1 MRKKIFAIIIMTIL
15 CLLCLLAVNANA
27 AEVQATPE
35 NFTEVVASAEEN
47 DTIVLAEGTYNIG
60 DLTLDK
66 ALTLQGAGKDATIL
80 EGTITTNANLTL
92 QNLEVTAE
100 TTSNIITVN
109 APVTVNVENSAITDK
124 GLTTNNTAG
133 ICLQKGNADGATL
146 NVTNSEVYALY
157 GIWVYGQNNTV
168 NVSGSNV
175 TGWAAI
181 DISYGSGATSL
192 AQGNV
197 VTITNSTLTGNGVH
211 SGPTNEYSNIVIGAQ
226 DGLKLNIS
234 GSTLTNTINSDN
246 PEDLIAFGDAYLTS
260 KNVMITIENSELIN
274 TDTTNDSAVFDVAL
288 ENSNPENSNMIAISA
303 DTTIETANGVVY
315 NDVEGYITLVLSTI
329 EGDVAITLPEGTVL
343 TEDVLKPGEVEG
355 YTFEG
360 YFTDENYTTPF
371 DYSALNE
378 DTTLYAKFVPVSTEE
393 PTEPETPTDP
403 SEEPTTNE
411 VTDETNNEENIENP
425 QTGDNLISYIATAVA
440 AIAVL
445 GVVIKKKMK

>member
-1 MRKKIFAIIIMTIL
+1 MRKKILAIIIMTLL

-27 AEVQATPE
+27 AEVQATPD

-60 DLTLDK
+60 NLTLEK

-92 QNLEVTAE
+92 QNLEITAE
-100 TTSNIITVN
+100 AASIITVN

-124 GLTTNNTAG
+124 GLTTGNTAG
-133 ICLQKGNADGATL
+133 IHLKKGNADGATL
-146 NVTNSEVYALY
+146 NVTNSEIFALY
-157 GIWVYGQNNTV
+157 GIWVNGANNTV
-168 NVSGSNV
+168 NVTGSEV
-175 TGWAAI
+175 TGWAAL
-181 DISYGSGATSL
+181 DITYGSSADSL
-192 AQGNV
+192 AKGNT
-197 VTITNSTLTGNGVH
+197 VTVTNSTLTGNGVH

-274 TDTTNDSAVFDVAL
+274 TDTKNGSAVFDVAL
-288 ENSNPENSNMIAISA
+288 ENSNPENSNMIAISV

-411 VTDETNNEENIENP
+411 VTDETNTEENIENP
-425 QTGDNLISYIATAVA
+425 QTGDNLIAYIATAVA

>member
-60 DLTLDK
+60 NLTLEK

-92 QNLEVTAE
+92 QNLEITAE
-100 TTSNIITVN
+100 AASIITVN

-124 GLTTNNTAG
+124 GLTTGNTAG
-133 ICLQKGNADGATL
+133 IHLKKGNADGATL
-146 NVTNSEVYALY
+146 NVTNSEIFALY
-157 GIWVYGQNNTV
+157 GIWVNGANNTV
-168 NVSGSNV
+168 NVTGSEV
-175 TGWAAI
+175 TGWAAL
-181 DISYGSGATSL
+181 DITYGSSADSL
-192 AQGNV
+192 AKGNT
-197 VTITNSTLTGNGVH
+197 VTVTNSTLTGNGVH

-274 TDTTNDSAVFDVAL
+274 TDTKNGSAVFDVAL
-288 ENSNPENSNMIAISA
+288 ENSNPENSNMIAISV

-411 VTDETNNEENIENP
+411 VTDETNTEENIENP
-425 QTGDNLISYIATAVA
+425 QTGDNLIAYIATAVA

>member
-60 DLTLDK
+60 NLTLEK

-92 QNLEVTAE
+92 QNLEITAE
-100 TTSNIITVN
+100 AASIITVN

-124 GLTTNNTAG
+124 GLTTGNTAG
-133 ICLQKGNADGATL
+133 IHLKKGNADGATL
-146 NVTNSEVYALY
+146 NVTNSEIFALY
-157 GIWVYGQNNTV
+157 GIWVNGANNTV
-168 NVSGSNV
+168 NVTGSEV
-175 TGWAAI
+175 TGWAAL
-181 DISYGSGATSL
+181 DITYGSSADSL
-192 AQGNV
+192 AKGNT
-197 VTITNSTLTGNGVH
+197 VTVTNSTLTGNGVH

-274 TDTTNDSAVFDVAL
+274 TDTKNGSAVFDVAL
-288 ENSNPENSNMIAISA
+288 ENSNPENSNMIAISV

-378 DTTLYAKFVPVSTEE
+378 DTTLYAKFVPVKTEE
-393 PTEPETPTDP
+393 PTEPETPTEP
-403 SEEPTTNE
+403 SDEPTTNE
-411 VTDETNNEENIENP
+411 VTNETNTEENIENP
-425 QTGDNLISYIATAVA
+425 QTGDNLIAYIATAVA

>member
-1 MRKKIFAIIIMTIL
+1 MRKKIFAIIIMTLL

-27 AEVQATPE
+27 AEVQATPD

-60 DLTLDK
+60 NLTLEK

-92 QNLEVTAE
+92 QNLEITAE
-100 TTSNIITVN
+100 AASIITVN

-124 GLTTNNTAG
+124 GLTTGNTAG
-133 ICLQKGNADGATL
+133 IHLKKGNADGATL
-146 NVTNSEVYALY
+146 NVTNSEIFALY
-157 GIWVYGQNNTV
+157 GIWVNGANNTV
-168 NVSGSNV
+168 NVTGSEV
-175 TGWAAI
+175 TGWAAL
-181 DISYGSGATSL
+181 DITYGSSADSL
-192 AQGNV
+192 AKGNT
-197 VTITNSTLTGNGVH
+197 VTVTNSTLTGNGVH

-274 TDTTNDSAVFDVAL
+274 TDTTNGSAVFDVAL

-425 QTGDNLISYIATAVA
+425 QTGDNLIAYIATAVA

>member
-1 MRKKIFAIIIMTIL
+1 MRKKILAIIIMTLL

-27 AEVQATPE
+27 AEVQATPD

-60 DLTLDK
+60 NLTLEK

-92 QNLEVTAE
+92 QNLEITAE
-100 TTSNIITVN
+100 AASIITVN

-124 GLTTNNTAG
+124 GLTTGNTAG
-133 ICLQKGNADGATL
+133 IHLKKGNADGATL
-146 NVTNSEVYALY
+146 NVTNSEIFALY
-157 GIWVYGQNNTV
+157 GIWVNGANNTV
-168 NVSGSNV
+168 NVTGSEV
-175 TGWAAI
+175 TGWAAL
-181 DISYGSGATSL
+181 DITYGSSADSL
-192 AQGNV
+192 AKGNT
-197 VTITNSTLTGNGVH
+197 VTVTNSTLTGNGVH
-211 SGPTNEYSNIVIGAQ
+211 SGATNEYSNIVIGAQ
-226 DGLKLNIS
+226 DGLALNIT
-234 GSTLTNTINSDN
+234 GSTLTNAINSDN
-246 PEDLIAFGDAYLTS
+246 AEDLIAFGDAYLTS
-260 KNVMITIENSELIN
+260 KNVMITIESSKLIN
-274 TDTTNDSAVFDVAL
+274 TDTTNGSAIFDVAL
-288 ENSNPENSNMIAISA
+288 ENSNPTNSNMIAISA

-329 EGDVAITLPEGTVL
+329 EGDVVITLPEGTVL

-360 YFTDENYTTPF
+360 YFTDKDYLTPF

-378 DTTLYAKFVPVSTEE
+378 DTTLYAKFVPIETEE
-393 PTEPETPTDP
+393 PTEPTEP
-403 SEEPTTNE
+403 SEEEPTTNE
-411 VTDETNNEENIENP
+411 VTDEPKVDEEIENP
-425 QTGDNLISYIATAVA
+425 QTGDNLIAYVTIAVA

>member
-1 MRKKIFAIIIMTIL
+1 MRKKILAIIIRTLL

-27 AEVQATPE
+27 AEVQATPD

-60 DLTLDK
+60 NLTLEK

-92 QNLEVTAE
+92 QNLEITAE
-100 TTSNIITVN
+100 AASIITVN

-124 GLTTNNTAG
+124 GLTTGNTAG
-133 ICLQKGNADGATL
+133 IHLKKGNADGATL
-146 NVTNSEVYALY
+146 NVTNSEIFALY
-157 GIWVYGQNNTV
+157 GIWVNGANNTV
-168 NVSGSNV
+168 NVTGSEV
-175 TGWAAI
+175 TGWAAL
-181 DISYGSGATSL
+181 DITYGSSADSL
-192 AQGNV
+192 AKGNT
-197 VTITNSTLTGNGVH
+197 VTVTNSTLTGNGVH

-260 KNVMITIENSELIN
+260 KNVMITIESSKLIN
-274 TDTTNDSAVFDVAL
+274 TDTTNGSAVFDVAL
-288 ENSNPENSNMIAISA
+288 ENSNPENSNMIAISV

-411 VTDETNNEENIENP
+411 VTNETNTEENIENP
-425 QTGDNLISYIATAVA
+425 QTGDNLIAYIATAVA

>member
-1 MRKKIFAIIIMTIL
+1 MRKKILAIIIMTLL

-27 AEVQATPE
+27 AEVQATPD

-60 DLTLDK
+60 NLTLEK

-92 QNLEVTAE
+92 QNLEITAE
-100 TTSNIITVN
+100 AASIITVN

-124 GLTTNNTAG
+124 GLTTGNTAG
-133 ICLQKGNADGATL
+133 IHLKKGNADGATL
-146 NVTNSEVYALY
+146 NVTNSEIFALY
-157 GIWVYGQNNTV
+157 GIWVNGANNTV
-168 NVSGSNV
+168 NVTGSEV
-175 TGWAAI
+175 TGWAAL
-181 DISYGSGATSL
+181 DITYGSSADSL
-192 AQGNV
+192 AKGNT
-197 VTITNSTLTGNGVH
+197 VTVTNSTLTGNGVH

-226 DGLKLNIS
+226 DGLALNIT
-234 GSTLTNTINSDN
+234 GSTLTNAINSDN
-246 PEDLIAFGDAYLTS
+246 AEDLIAFGDAYLTS
-260 KNVMITIENSELIN
+260 KNVMITIESSKLIN
-274 TDTTNDSAVFDVAL
+274 TDTTNGSAIFDVAL
-288 ENSNPENSNMIAISA
+288 ENSNPTNSNMIAISA

-411 VTDETNNEENIENP
+411 VTNETNTEENIENP
-425 QTGDNLISYIATAVA
+425 QTGDNLIAYIATAVA

-445 GVVIKKKMK
+445 GVVIKKKIK

>member
-1 MRKKIFAIIIMTIL
+1 MRKKILAIIIMTLL

-27 AEVQATPE
+27 AEVQATPD

-60 DLTLDK
+60 NLTLEK

-92 QNLEVTAE
+92 QNLEITAE
-100 TTSNIITVN
+100 AASIITVN

-124 GLTTNNTAG
+124 GLTTGNTAG
-133 ICLQKGNADGATL
+133 IHLKKGNADGATL
-146 NVTNSEVYALY
+146 NVTNSEIFALY
-157 GIWVYGQNNTV
+157 GIWVNGANNTV
-168 NVSGSNV
+168 NVTGSEV
-175 TGWAAI
+175 TGWAAL
-181 DISYGSGATSL
+181 DITYGSSADSL
-192 AQGNV
+192 AKGNT
-197 VTITNSTLTGNGVH
+197 VTVTNSTLTGNGVH

-260 KNVMITIENSELIN
+260 KNVMITIENSKLIN
-274 TDTTNDSAVFDVAL
+274 TDTTNGSAVFDVAL

-411 VTDETNNEENIENP
+411 VTNETNTEENIENP
-425 QTGDNLISYIATAVA
+425 QTGDNLIAYIATAVA